1 MRHLQLAELPK
12 LLTLGNPILREVSS
26 PVSDFTGRPFAK
38 EAESLHNV
46 LLRFREDYGFG
57 RGIAAPQL
65 GVLKRILAINLNGQQ
80 TTMMNPQVIW
90 TSPEEFSLWDDCMCF
105 PDILVRVR
113 RKSSITVEFQDENGK
128 TCCWEKLDP
137 ATSELLQHEIDHL
150 NGILAIDR
158 AIDKESISYRT
169 NIV

>member
-1 MRHLQLAELPK
+1 MSELPK
-12 LLTLGNPILREVSS
+12 LLTLGNPILREVSEA
-26 PVSDFTGRPFAK
+26 VTEFKAKAYAK
-38 EAESLHNV
+38 EAEDLHKV
-46 LLRFREDYGFG
+46 LLRFRDEHGFG

-65 GVLKRILAINLNGQQ
+65 GILKRILAINLAGKQ
-80 TTMMNPQVIW
+80 TTMHNPEIIW
-90 TSPEEFSLWDDCMCF
+90 SSPEEFALWDDCMCF

-113 RKSSITVEFQDENGK
+113 RRSSITVSFQDENGK
-128 TCCWEKLDP
+128 VCTWEKLDP

-169 NIV
+169 NIS